1 MFLSAAL
8 NERIYIMADSKTKK
22 STTAKTAGAP
32 ARKTAEA
39 KEVPA
44 KQPEVPIVAKE
55 IDPEQYVTV
64 RNGFQG
70 RLIYKSPKTGERYV
84 WSEFGDGQEMQL
96 RELRQAKSSAKKFFE
111 NNWFMFDDEW
121 IPEYLGVQ
129 RFYKNAVSID
139 RFDDLFGKPADEV
152 EKIVSAMSGGQKRS
166 VAYRARTL
174 INEGAIDSR
183 KVIATLE
190 KSLGTKLIED

>member
-1 MFLSAAL
+1 
-8 NERIYIMADSKTKK
+8 MADSKTKK

-129 RFYKNAVSID
+129 RFYKNAVSIG

-190 KSLGTKLIED
+190 KSLGIKLIED